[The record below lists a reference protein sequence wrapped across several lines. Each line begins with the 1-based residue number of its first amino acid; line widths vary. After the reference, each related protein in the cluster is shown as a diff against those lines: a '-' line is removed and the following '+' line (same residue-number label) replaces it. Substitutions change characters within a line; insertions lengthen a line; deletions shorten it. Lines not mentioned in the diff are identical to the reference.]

1 MTFIYSAGRQLGRFC
16 FGTFGRLEVAGRES
30 VPPYAPLIIIAN
42 HVSFN
47 DPPVLVAAMDRK
59 LSFIGKRGLFRNPL
73 SGFMMRQFQVHPL
86 DRSGST
92 ENAAPYRYAGRGAAQ
107 RIRPQVDAVKLS
119 LELLA
124 QDKALVI
131 FPEGRR
137 SPNHALIQGHP
148 GAAYLALKSQA
159 TILPVGITG
168 GEKFPS
174 WRMPFP
180 LCHIRVNIGQPFSL
194 PVVDGSPDRQVLK
207 SLTDMMMQRIAALL
221 PEEYRGVYAAQPP
234 APVTLAS
241 SHSRESGN
249 PART

>member
-1 MTFIYSAGRQLGRFC
+1 MTLIYSAGRQLGRFC
-16 FGTFGRLEVAGRES
+16 FGTFGKLEVKGRES
-30 VPPYAPLIIIAN
+30 APPYAPLIVIAN

-59 LSFIGKRGLFRNPL
+59 LSFIGKRELFRDPVSSFL
-73 SGFMMRQFQVHPL
+73 MREFHVHPL
-86 DRSGST
+86 DRSGSAV
-92 ENAAPYRYAGRGAAQ
+92 E
-107 RIRPQVDAVKLS
+107 AVKLA

-137 SPNHALIQGHP
+137 SPNHALIEGQP
-148 GAAYLALKSQA
+148 GAAYLAVKSQA

-180 LCHIRVNIGQPFSL
+180 LCRIQVNIGQPFSL
-194 PVVDGSPDRQVLK
+194 PVVDGNPNRQVLK
-207 SLTDMMMQRIAALL
+207 GLTDMMMQRIAVLL
-221 PEEYRGVYAAQPP
+221 PEEYPGVYSAQLLAP
-234 APVTLAS
+234 AQT
-241 SHSRESGN
+241 SREGYYPPLPVRHGGMGSCSQ
-249 PART
+249 

>member
-16 FGTFGRLEVAGRES
+16 FGSFGRLEVTGGES
-30 VPPYAPLIIIAN
+30 VPPYAPLIVIAN

-59 LSFIGKRGLFRNPL
+59 LSFIGKRELFRNPVSSFL
-73 SGFMMRQFQVHPL
+73 MREFQVHPL
-86 DRSGST
+86 DRSGSAV
-92 ENAAPYRYAGRGAAQ
+92 E
-107 RIRPQVDAVKLS
+107 AVKLA
-119 LELLA
+119 LELLS

-137 SPNHALIQGHP
+137 SPNHALIEGQP

-180 LCHIRVNIGQPFSL
+180 LCRIRVNVGQPFSL
-194 PVVDGSPDRQVLK
+194 PVVEGNPDRQVLK
-207 SLTDMMMQRIAALL
+207 GLTDMMMQRIAALL
-221 PEEYRGVYAAQPP
+221 PEEYRGVYAAQP
-234 APVTLAS
+234 LS
-241 SHSRESGN
+241 SPKPMQEAAIR
-249 PART
+249 P